1 MARYTLLLATASAAV
16 LLSGAAFAADLP
28 APAPVAA
35 PAEVVPS
42 TMDGFVFLGA
52 GAAQVQ
58 GFYNGETEGD
68 PANGLT
74 VTGGASVAYQSA
86 SMLGFQGDVV
96 LSRLQQTQYN
106 NTGVD
111 LQGDVAGHVFYR
123 QPGSFLIGAIGQF
136 GADNETNPFE
146 DFSFQRAYG
155 GAEAQVYAG
164 NVTLYGQVAA
174 ERVTGSDYVDTGYV
188 ATAEARYFLTPNFK
202 IEGHVGIDHLD
213 YGAPDEGESQY
224 KAGLGAEYRLD
235 AMPLSV
241 FAQYDF
247 THYAEENSSFTENDN
262 RILVGVKWNFG
273 TDTLED
279 RDHTGASLKPF
290 SFDPMNLIP
299 TP

>member
-1 MARYTLLLATASAAV
+1 
-16 LLSGAAFAADLP
+16 
-28 APAPVAA
+28 
-35 PAEVVPS
+35 
-42 TMDGFVFLGA
+42 MDGFVFLGA
-52 GAAQVQ
+52 GAGQVQ
-58 GFYNGETEGD
+58 GYYNGETEGD
-68 PANGLT
+68 PANGLS
-74 VTGGASVAYQSA
+74 VTGGASIAYQSA

-111 LQGDVAGHVFYR
+111 LQGDIAGHVFYR
-123 QPGSFLIGAIGQF
+123 QPGSFLIGAIGQL
-136 GADNETNPFE
+136 GTDDVTNPFQHYNYE
-146 DFSFQRAYG
+146 RAYA

-164 NVTLYGQVAA
+164 NATLYGQVAA
-174 ERVTGSDYVDTGYV
+174 QRVAQGDYPRTGYV

-202 IEGHVGIDHLD
+202 IKGHVGIDHLD
-213 YGAPDEGESQY
+213 YEGGSGSQTEY

-235 AMPLSV
+235 AQPLSV

-247 THYAEENSSFTENDN
+247 THYTESDGSAYTANDN

-290 SFDPMNLIP
+290 NFDPLILTP
-299 TP
+299 TL